1 MFGLPAQ
8 LANAAGFI
16 AALIAGYALHSQ
28 RLGGPNR
35 AFDRA
40 DCDADTRIHFP
51 AQSPLDLRLNIF
63 G

>member
-1 MFGLPAQ
+1 MAV
-8 LANAAGFI
+8 NVAAYM
-16 AALIAGYALHSQ
+16 LNCLWVWLMVQ